1 MNVGELKQIIEE
13 LPDGL
18 EVVMPSDAEG
28 NNFSPLSELSLQ
40 KYLEH
45 SDWSGEL
52 VSEEEDEAFS
62 SEPLD
67 ELDFDEGGYAV
78 YDVLCLWPVN

>member
-1 MNVGELKQIIEE
+1 MTIGELKAVIEN

-18 EVVMPSDAEG
+18 EIVMSKDAEG
-28 NNFSPLSELSLQ
+28 NGFSPLSELSLQ

-52 VSEEEDEAFS
+52 VSEEEDDLFVD
-62 SEPLD
+62 EPVD
-67 ELDFDEGGYAV
+67 ELDFDEGGYVV